1 MNFQEIE
8 MKYQLLLSFC
18 FTLIFFTDNKH
29 LLVETED
36 DYESKLEM
44 KKNKKEGIY
53 DIVAFSNKRG

>member
-1 MNFQEIE
+1 

-53 DIVAFSNKRG
+53 DIVTFSNKRG